1 MGYCLI
7 MAITING
14 NGTIGGIT
22 AGGLPDGTVDTDVL
36 AANAVT
42 EAKLG
47 SDEQKGLAKA
57 WVNFNGTGTV
67 AISSSFNVSSITDN
81 GTGDYT
87 VNFTTAMGNNNYA
100 IAGTAEDSSNT
111 EGYAFLGLP
120 NPGSRTTTACPIKI
134 TRLNVGTVDSPAISV
149 AIFGD

>member
-1 MGYCLI
+1 
-7 MAITING
+7 MAIEID
-14 NGTIGGIT
+14 GTGSITGIS

-67 AISSSFNVSSITDN
+67 AIRSSFNVASVTDN
-81 GTGDYT
+81 GIGDYT
-87 VNFTTAMGNNNYA
+87 ISFTNSFSDTNYCVVMGGYNSNSGDGDW
-100 IAGTAEDSSNT
+100 IAVGSNT
-111 EGYAFLGLP
+111 ASNYPAGITT
-120 NPGSRTTTACPIKI
+120 GSVRINCYHSS
-134 TRLNVGTVDSPAISV
+134 GSV
-149 AIFGD
+149 QDQQALYVAVFSN

>member
-1 MGYCLI
+1 MP
-7 MAITING
+7 ITIDG

-22 AGGLPDGTVDTDVL
+22 AGGLPDGTVDTDML

-67 AISSSFNVSSITDN
+67 AIRESYNVSSITDN
-81 GTGDYT
+81 GTARYT
-87 VNFTTAMGNNNYA
+87 VNFTTPMADANYVAAGFAAQQSGIADNNVLFVGMKGDLASFYTTSSFR
-100 IAGTAEDSSNT
+100 IAVVRRDA
-111 EGYAFLGLP
+111 
-120 NPGSRTTTACPIKI
+120 
-134 TRLNVGTVDSPAISV
+134 NVSDPQIVTVT
-149 AIFGD
+149 FFR

>member
-1 MGYCLI
+1 

-22 AGGLPDGTVDTDVL
+22 AGGLPDGTVDTDML

-57 WVNFNGTGTV
+57 WVNFDGTGTV
-67 AISSSFNVSSITDN
+67 AIRESYNVSSITDN
-81 GTGDYT
+81 STGHYT
-87 VNFTTAMGNNNYA
+87 VNFTTAMPDTNFAALSTCNY
-100 IAGTAEDSSNT
+100 
-111 EGYAFLGLP
+111 
-120 NPGSRTTTACPIKI
+120 RTTMQTDQTAR
-134 TRLNVGTVDSPAISV
+134 TTSSVTVSASIGASGSSLISHTDKSIV
-149 AIFGD
+149 AVAVFR

>member
-1 MGYCLI
+1 

-22 AGGLPDGTVDTDVL
+22 VGGLPDGTIDTDVL

-57 WVNFNGTGTV
+57 WVNFNGTGAV
-67 AISSSFNVSSITDN
+67 AIRSSFNVASLTDN

-87 VNFTTAMGNNNYA
+87 ITFTAAMGDANY
-100 IAGTAEDSSNT
+100 ICTGTSGVSNT
-111 EGYAFLGLP
+111 ASQTLCP
-120 NPGSRTTTACPIKI
+120 NFDVAAPTTSAMRIQTTNSANIQDRPY
-134 TRLNVGTVDSPAISV
+134 NHV
-149 AIFGD
+149 AVFGN

>member
-1 MGYCLI
+1 

-57 WVNFNGTGTV
+57 WIQFNGTGTV
-67 AISSSFNVSSITDN
+67 AIRTSYNVASLTDN

-87 VNFTTAMGNNNYA
+87 ITFTTAMADANYA
-100 IAGTAEDSSNT
+100 VVGMTSESGNPNRMMAQREDSTIVNT
-111 EGYAFLGLP
+111 
-120 NPGSRTTTACPIKI
+120 SVR
-134 TRLNVGTVDSPAISV
+134 VGTFTTGGSV
-149 AIFGD
+149 SDELHNSVVVFR